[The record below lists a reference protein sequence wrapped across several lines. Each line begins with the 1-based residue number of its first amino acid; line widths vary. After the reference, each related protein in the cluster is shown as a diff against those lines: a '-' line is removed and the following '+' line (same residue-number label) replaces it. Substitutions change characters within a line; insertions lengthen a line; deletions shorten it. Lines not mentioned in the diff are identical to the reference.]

1 RHLLSTH
8 GTIFRLTCPYTSQQ
22 NGRVERVLRALNES
36 VRALLFHAHMPP
48 RFWPDALATATLLL
62 NLRPCKP

>member
-8 GTIFRLTCPYTSQQ
+8 GTIFCLTCSHTSQK
-22 NGRVERVLRALNES
+22 NGRVERVLRTLNEI
-36 VRALLFHAHMPP
+36 VRALLFHAHMPA

-62 NLRPCKP
+62 NIRPCKP